1 MNILQEI
8 FSDHYEEMIHTLHPR
23 DAVIEN
29 VEKMIHCGDPSYGGA
44 MYGCPKCGKLK
55 FVPFRCHSR
64 FCPTCGN
71 KYSMERT
78 TNMSFKLINVT
89 HRHCVFT
96 IDENLRHFFLEN
108 RKLLNCLFH
117 AVTSVVSRMFFDRYL
132 SSEVNGRYVIEYY
145 PRPGDALRFH
155 EEMKLSHPL
164 VMRDGRMVE
173 GYLSLTPVFEDT
185 AYQIYV
191 VVETEKQ

>member
-8 FSDHYEEMIHTLHPR
+8 FSDHYEEMLYTLHPR

-29 VEKMIHCGDPSYGGA
+29 VEKMINCGGPSYGGA

-78 TNMSFKLINVT
+78 TNMSFMLINVT

-96 IDENLRHFFLEN
+96 IDENLRHFFLED
-108 RKLLNCLFH
+108 RELLNCLFH
-117 AVTSVVSRMFFDRYL
+117 AVTGVVSRMFFKMNKSKTLLRGSL
-132 SSEVNGRYVIEYY
+132 WFFIPLAEIFNGTLTFIVSSLKGATVTTVSG
-145 PRPGDALRFH
+145 A
-155 EEMKLSHPL
+155 M
-164 VMRDGRMVE
+164 
-173 GYLSLTPVFEDT
+173 
-185 AYQIYV
+185 
-191 VVETEKQ
+191 